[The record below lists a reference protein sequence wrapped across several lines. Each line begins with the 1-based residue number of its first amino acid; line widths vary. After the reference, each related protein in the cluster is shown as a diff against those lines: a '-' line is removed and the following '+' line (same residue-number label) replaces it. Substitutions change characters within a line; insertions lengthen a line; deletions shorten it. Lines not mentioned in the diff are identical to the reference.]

1 MRNVFRR
8 GSRIVQRERGRE
20 DRSEVRSAVQGFLLT
35 GFIALLLVATP
46 AALWILK
53 QAERHGLDNALHA
66 TQRLADFAIGP
77 VVTEQL
83 FAGDPAA
90 IRSLDERLAPWL
102 NHENVL
108 RVKVWDLTGRIVYS
122 DQHSLIGRFY
132 SLPDWSED
140 LLASGEGTASFE
152 KQNEVENEFEVG
164 AGDLVEVYVRSTAA
178 TGQPL
183 IFEAYYGDNDV
194 RAEQVEVLRD
204 TAPAFL
210 LALGVLQLVQLIP
223 AVRLA
228 RRIQADQTER
238 RRLVQRSLEA
248 SDLERRRIAR
258 DLHDE
263 VIQDLAGLSYAM
275 EAEAMRSEPGQRA
288 SLAQAHLILHTNIR
302 ALRAIIAELYPI
314 NLDRLGLSE
323 ALNRLADP
331 LHQAGIRVTLHS
343 ENLHELSRASSAIFY
358 RVAREALVN
367 VLKHANAR
375 SVEVTLLGRSDV
387 TELRIRD
394 DGRGFDPDSDAPD
407 GHLGMRIMRDTLED
421 AGGTLVVASL
431 PGGGTIVEARL
442 AS

>member
-1 MRNVFRR
+1 VRR
-8 GSRIVQRERGRE
+8 
-20 DRSEVRSAVQGFLLT
+20 FLVT
-35 GFIALLLVATP
+35 GFIAFLLVATP
-46 AALWILK
+46 VAFWILE
-53 QAERHGLDNALHA
+53 QAERHDLDNARIA

-102 NHENVL
+102 NHGNVL
-108 RVKVWDLTGRIVYS
+108 RVKVWDSTGRIVYS
-122 DQHSLIGRFY
+122 DQNSLIGRIY
-132 SLPDWSED
+132 PLPDWGED
-140 LLASGEGTASFE
+140 LLGSGEGTASVE
-152 KQNEVENEFEVG
+152 KQDEVENEFEVG
-164 AGDLVEVYVRSTAA
+164 AGELVEVYVRSTAA
-178 TGQPL
+178 NGQPL
-183 IFEAYYGDNDV
+183 MFETYYDGNDV
-194 RAEQVEVLRD
+194 RAEQAAVLQD
-204 TAPAFL
+204 TAPAIL
-210 LALGVLQLVQLIP
+210 LALGVLQLAQLIP

-248 SDLERRRIAR
+248 SELERRRIAR

-275 EAEAMRSEPGQRA
+275 EAEKMRSAPGQRA
-288 SLAQAHLILHTNIR
+288 LLAQAHLILHTNVR
-302 ALRAIIAELYPI
+302 TLRAMIAELYPI
-314 NLDRLGLSE
+314 NLDRLGLPE

-331 LHQAGIRVTLHS
+331 LRQAGIRVTLHG
-343 ENLHELSRASSAIFY
+343 ENLHKLSRASGALIY
-358 RVAREALVN
+358 RVARESLVN
-367 VLKHANAR
+367 VLKHANAS
-375 SVEVTLLGRSDV
+375 SVEVTLMSRNDV

-394 DGRGFDPDSDAPD
+394 DGRGFDPGSGAPD

-421 AGGTLVVASL
+421 AGGTLVVAST